1 MRTIT
6 LEAKGL
12 ESSHLPDIS
21 LPESQ
26 GMRVYPEQPQQETR
40 TDGESVYG
48 SSAQTVAYVPS
59 ATGRITIP
67 AIQLDWWDTRE
78 QQQRSTVLPAWEV
91 NVLPGAAGSA
101 EALPPPDPDDGAA
114 RAVVTEVAEVTPVD
128 EPQGVTRLQWSLLLA
143 GLFVVMLLVYL
154 QRRKRQNTTPV
165 ATDRQVSTGKQQLN
179 AATTLLEQ
187 ACVENNPQAAARA
200 LLQWAAA
207 RWPEDAPLNLGS
219 LAQRLVTGEQ
229 EVRELEQVLY
239 ATGSRDW
246 QGDLLWQVFSKGL
259 QAVTDEAPDRQEGL
273 SPLYPDWSAR

>member
-1 MRTIT
+1 
-6 LEAKGL
+6 
-12 ESSHLPDIS
+12 
-21 LPESQ
+21 
-26 GMRVYPEQPQQETR
+26 
-40 TDGESVYG
+40 
-48 SSAQTVAYVPS
+48 
-59 ATGRITIP
+59 
-67 AIQLDWWDTRE
+67 
-78 QQQRSTVLPAWEV
+78 
-91 NVLPGAAGSA
+91 
-101 EALPPPDPDDGAA
+101 
-114 RAVVTEVAEVTPVD
+114 
-128 EPQGVTRLQWSLLLA
+128 LLLA

-200 LLQWAAA
+200 LLQWAAS